1 MQNNSNEGYVIIE
14 FKLHWVQSFTTVS
27 AGSFHFLTVL
37 TDFWRSDT
45 EYISVVFIV
54 YTCIYY
60 YV

>member
-37 TDFWRSDT
+37 TDF
-45 EYISVVFIV
+45 
-54 YTCIYY
+54 
-60 YV
+60 